1 MRRGVSIEVAGLTV
15 PQAVELGVLAEQL
28 GFDDAWSSE
37 SGGPDGISPLAALAV
52 RTSRI
57 RLGTAILPI
66 ANRTPALTAM
76 TAASL
81 QALSKGRF
89 VLGLGLSTRY
99 IVERWL
105 GQRLDRPLTRMREY
119 LTVVRGLLDG
129 HETNFAGSTISMLG
143 FQLKTPPRP
152 RVPVYVAA
160 LGPGVCRLAGAL
172 ADGVIFFL
180 KTPAG
185 VKQAMA
191 WVGEA
196 AAKTG
201 RDPADLEGVLVL
213 PTTRGVDGADRA
225 RAYVAAYA
233 RMPDYAR
240 SLRLQGFGDQVD
252 AIAAGWVAG
261 RERAKE
267 AVSPAMVESLIL
279 PKTFSGPC
287 QAIFFE
293 RCRSCCRAIV
303 ARWYCSS
310 YGTWRSHRT
319 KMIFSHFAPN
329 ARSVSRCE

>member
-1 MRRGVSIEVAGLTV
+1 
-15 PQAVELGVLAEQL
+15 
-28 GFDDAWSSE
+28 
-37 SGGPDGISPLAALAV
+37 
-52 RTSRI
+52 
-57 RLGTAILPI
+57 
-66 ANRTPALTAM
+66 
-76 TAASL
+76 
-81 QALSKGRF
+81 
-89 VLGLGLSTRY
+89 
-99 IVERWL
+99 
-105 GQRLDRPLTRMREY
+105 
-119 LTVVRGLLDG
+119 
-129 HETNFAGSTISMLG
+129 MLG